1 MAIYKKMIKNIEKNI
16 FYRLHI
22 QSSNKIGYLSLFE
35 LSSKTSKMP
44 AHSKTAIGDRDF
56 TPAQGNVIGP
66 MTYLLNGLKGYNP
79 KAVEL
84 LAQAMTTGVVLFR
97 DCETLLS
104 IATAF
109 INALMVGH
117 DLADETDAE
126 AANFTVGSI
135 NFQSV
140 KTDTHGYALFYMKK
154 MNNLHRRLSDFKEA
168 KTTSKMTLLKWEELV
183 AEKVR
188 MEAAK
193 PKEFKPAASPK
204 VNAWKT
210 NHALK
215 QEAEKL
221 SETSSVASGPLPSFD
236 DEEASTSTASTAETE
251 DFQPVMT
258 GKTNRRAYRQA
269 KSVMETKATQLP
281 YRVLGAVKAKH
292 EVNGVLP
299 SWVFASAC
307 KQWTKSLAEGFK
319 RFSNQQDAVHFAH
332 SHCCEKL
339 DCIQFLRME

>member
-1 MAIYKKMIKNIEKNI
+1 
-16 FYRLHI
+16 
-22 QSSNKIGYLSLFE
+22 LSF
-35 LSSKTSKMP
+35 SSKTSKMP
-44 AHSKTAIGDRDF
+44 AQSKTATRDF
-56 TPAQGNVIGP
+56 TPAQGNWIGP
-66 MTYLLNGLKGYNP
+66 MTYLLNGLKGFNP
-79 KAVEL
+79 KDVGR
-84 LAQAMTTGVVLFR
+84 LAQAMITGVVLFR
-97 DCETLLS
+97 DCEALLS
-104 IATAF
+104 LIVAI
-109 INALMVGH
+109 INALVVCH
-117 DLADETDAE
+117 DLADEMESED
-126 AANFTVGSI
+126 ANFTVGSI

-140 KTDTHGYALFYMKK
+140 KNNTRGYALFYMKK
-154 MNNLHRRLSDFKEA
+154 LNNLHRRLAAFKDA
-168 KTTSKMTLLKWEELV
+168 KTTSKMTLTKWEELV
-183 AEKVR
+183 AEKAR
-188 MEAAK
+188 LSAAK
-193 PKEFKPAASPK
+193 PKEFKPAAAPK
-204 VNAWKT
+204 VNPWGT

-236 DEEASTSTASTAETE
+236 DEEASTSTASTAETDE

-319 RFSNQQDAVHFAH
+319 RFSNQQDAIQFAH

>member
-1 MAIYKKMIKNIEKNI
+1 MIKNIESNI
-16 FYRLHI
+16 FYKLHI

-35 LSSKTSKMP
+35 LASNMP
-44 AHSKTAIGDRDF
+44 AHSKIASRDF

-66 MTYLLNGLKGYNP
+66 LTYLLKGLKGFNP

-84 LAQAMTTGVVLFR
+84 LAQAMTTGVAYFR
-97 DCETLLS
+97 DWEAILS

-126 AANFTVGSI
+126 FSNFRVGSI
-135 NFQSV
+135 DFQSV
-140 KTDTHGYALFYMKK
+140 KADTRGYALFYQKK
-154 MNNLHRRLSDFKEA
+154 LNNLHRRLTAFKEA
-168 KTTSKMTLLKWEELV
+168 KTNNTTTLTEWEELV
-183 AEKVR
+183 AKKAR
-188 MEAAK
+188 LSAAK
-193 PKEFKPAASPK
+193 PKEFKPAVAPK
-204 VNAWKT
+204 VNPWGT

-221 SETSSVASGPLPSFD
+221 SETSSVASGPRPAFD
-236 DEEASTSTASTAETE
+236 DEEASTSTASTAESE
-251 DFQPVMT
+251 DDFLPVRT
-258 GKTNRRAYRQA
+258 GKSNRRAYRQA
-269 KSVMETKATQLP
+269 KSVMETKATKLP

-319 RFSNQQDAVHFAH
+319 RFSNQQDATHFAH

-339 DCIQFLRME
+339 GCFQFLRME